1 MAVEMPEFKRS
12 PHISM
17 RLSLEE
23 KALFLRAL
31 EVDGKKSLS
40 TWLKHLAR
48 KRVAE
53 LREEGTLSV
62 EKEAPEDRGTNNA
75 CETTTSS
82 LEEASRAE

>member
-17 RLSLEE
+17 RLAPEE

-31 EVDGKKSLS
+31 EADGKKSLS

-48 KRVAE
+48 QRVAE
-53 LREEGTLSV
+53 LQEEGALSTE
-62 EKEAPEDRGTNNA
+62 EKAPEDRG
-75 CETTTSS
+75 CKSSPETTTSN
-82 LEEASRAE
+82 EEKLHAAV